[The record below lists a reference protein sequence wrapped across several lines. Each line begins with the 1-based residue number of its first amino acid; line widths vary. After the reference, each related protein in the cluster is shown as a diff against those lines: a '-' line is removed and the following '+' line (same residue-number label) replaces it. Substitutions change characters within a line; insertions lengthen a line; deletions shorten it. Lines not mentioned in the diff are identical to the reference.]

1 MVLARR
7 LARMGVLPMLTVKTL
22 AKAAGASAA
31 VAIAATFGGL
41 GSAAAQSGDFNALPV
56 DPNLLTDSL
65 AYSAAPFIINPNGQ
79 QGVEAKYTHRE
90 GGTRSITTTILLY
103 PNEQA
108 AIASL
113 SAAADQVAMPRK
125 VAAAVGANGNL
136 VSGTTLNGTQ
146 STSVLTF
153 NQGNVATTIEFDGP
167 ANDPAPEDFVID
179 LGKKQDTA
187 ILDWQG
193 V

>member
-1 MVLARR
+1 
-7 LARMGVLPMLTVKTL
+7 MLTFI
-22 AKAAGASAA
+22 KAAGACAA
-31 VAIAATFGGL
+31 VAVTATFGL

-79 QGVEAKYTHRE
+79 QGVEAQYTHRE
-90 GGTRSITTTILLY
+90 GGTRSITTSILLY

-108 AIASL
+108 ALASL
-113 SAAADQVAMPRK
+113 SAAADGVGNPRR
-125 VAAAVGANGNL
+125 VQAPVGANGTL
-136 VSGTTLNGTQ
+136 VAGTGANGG
-146 STSVLTF
+146 STTVLTF
-153 NQGNVATTIEFDGP
+153 TQGNVATTIEFDGP
-167 ANDPAPEDFVID
+167 ANDPAPDEFVID
-179 LGKKQDTA
+179 LGQKQDTA

>member
-1 MVLARR
+1 
-7 LARMGVLPMLTVKTL
+7 MGVLPMLTVNTY
-22 AKAAGASAA
+22 AKAAAAFAAMA
-31 VAIAATFGGL
+31 VAATIGGL
-41 GSAAAQSGDFNALPV
+41 GSAAAQSNDYSSLPV

-65 AYSAAPFIINPNGQ
+65 AYSSAPFVINPNGQ
-79 QGVEAKYTHRE
+79 QGVKAEYTHRE
-90 GGTRSITTTILLY
+90 GGTRSITTSILLY

-113 SAAADQVAMPRK
+113 SAAADQVGSPRK
-125 VAAAVGANGNL
+125 VAAAVGANGSL
-136 VSGTTLNGTQ
+136 VSGMTLDGTE

-167 ANDPAPEDFVID
+167 PNDPAPEEFVID

>member
-1 MVLARR
+1 
-7 LARMGVLPMLTVKTL
+7 MGVLPMLTAKTF
-22 AKAAGASAA
+22 AKAAGAFAA
-31 VAIAATFGGL
+31 VAVAATFGGL

-79 QGVEAKYTHRE
+79 QGVEAVYTHRE
-90 GGTRSITTTILLY
+90 GGTRSITTSILQF

-113 SAAADQVAMPRK
+113 SAAAAGIGNPRR
-125 VAAAVGANGNL
+125 VSAAVGANGTL
-136 VSGTTLNGTQ
+136 VSGTGANGN
-146 STSVLTF
+146 SASVLTF

-193 V
+193 I

>member
-1 MVLARR
+1 
-7 LARMGVLPMLTVKTL
+7 MGVLPMLTMKTF
-22 AKAAGASAA
+22 AKAAGAFAAMA
-31 VAIAATFGGL
+31 VAATIGGL
-41 GSAAAQSGDFNALPV
+41 GSAAAQSNDLSTLPV

-65 AYSAAPFIINPNGQ
+65 AYSAAPFVINPNGQ
-79 QGVEAKYTHRE
+79 QGIQAEYTHRE

-103 PNEQA
+103 PNEEA
-108 AIASL
+108 AAASL
-113 SAAADQVAMPRK
+113 SAAADQVAAPRK

-136 VSGTTLNGTQ
+136 VAGTTLDGTQ

-153 NQGNVATTIEFDGP
+153 TQGNAATTIQFDGP
-167 ANDPAPEDFVID
+167 LNDPAPEEFVID

>member
-1 MVLARR
+1 
-7 LARMGVLPMLTVKTL
+7 MLTAKTL
-22 AKAAGASAA
+22 AKAAGACAA
-31 VAIAATFGGL
+31 VAVAATFGGF

-79 QGVEAKYTHRE
+79 QGVEATYNHRE
-90 GGTRSITTTILLY
+90 GGTRSITTSIMLY

-108 AIASL
+108 ALASL
-113 SAAADQVAMPRK
+113 SSAADQVAMPRK
-125 VAAAVGANGNL
+125 TAAAVGANGNL
-136 VSGTTLNGTQ
+136 VAGTTLNGTK

-153 NQGNVATTIEFDGP
+153 TQGNVATTIEFDGP
-167 ANDPAPEDFVID
+167 VNDPAPDEFVID
-179 LGKKQDTA
+179 LGKMQDTA
-187 ILDWQG
+187 IVDWQG

>member
-1 MVLARR
+1 
-7 LARMGVLPMLTVKTL
+7 MGVLPMLTATTL
-22 AKAAGASAA
+22 AKAAGAFAAMA
-31 VAIAATFGGL
+31 VAATIGGL
-41 GSAAAQSGDFNALPV
+41 GSAAAQPDLNTLPV

-65 AYSAAPFIINPNGQ
+65 AYSSVPFVLNPNGQ
-79 QGVEAKYTHRE
+79 QGIKAEYNHRE
-90 GGTRSITTTILLY
+90 GGTRSITTSILLY

-108 AIASL
+108 ALASL
-113 SAAADQVAMPRK
+113 SAAAAGVGNPRK
-125 VAAAVGANGNL
+125 IPAPVGD
-136 VSGTTLNGTQ
+136 NGTLVAGTSPNGG

-153 NQGNVATTIEFDGP
+153 TQGNAATTIEFDGP
-167 ANDPAPEDFVID
+167 INDPAPDEFVID

>member
-1 MVLARR
+1 M
-7 LARMGVLPMLTVKTL
+7 ARMGVLPMLTMNTFM
-22 AKAAGASAA
+22 KAAGAFAA
-31 VAIAATFGGL
+31 VAIAASIGGL
-41 GSAAAQSGDFNALPV
+41 GSAAAQPDLSTLPV

-65 AYSAAPFIINPNGQ
+65 AYSSAPLVINPNGQ
-79 QGVEAKYTHRE
+79 QGVKAEYTHRE
-90 GGTRSITTTILLY
+90 GGTRSITTSILLY

-108 AIASL
+108 ALASL
-113 SAAADQVAMPRK
+113 SSAADQVGMPRK

-136 VSGTTLNGTQ
+136 VAGTTLDGTQ

-153 NQGNVATTIEFDGP
+153 TEGNAATTIEFDGP
-167 ANDPAPEDFVID
+167 LNDPAPDDFVID